1 MTPLFQVD
9 AFTDRAFAGNPA
21 AVCLLEEP
29 ADEAWMQRV
38 GNEMN
43 LSETA
48 FVVPDEPSGG
58 TAAAFRLRWFTPTV
72 EVDLCGHATL
82 ASSHVLWSEGRV
94 AARTPIFFATRSG
107 VLTAVQADGGLIEL
121 DLPANPPEECPV
133 DPAIVEAVGVIP
145 VRTGGTANRWTIL
158 EVASEA
164 EVAAASPRF
173 DADAGWS
180 AIVTARVGDEV
191 VCRVFVPG
199 AGIPED
205 PATGAAQCV
214 LAPWWVPRLG
224 GDRYLARQLSAR
236 GAVLHVR
243 LEGDR
248 VKVGGHAVTTLRGE
262 LVA

>member
-1 MTPLFQVD
+1 MTVPLFQVD

-21 AVCLLEEP
+21 AVCLLDEP

-48 FVVPDEPSGG
+48 FVVAGAP
-58 TAAAFRLRWFTPTV
+58 FQLRWFTPTV

-94 AARTPIFFATRSG
+94 APGTPISFVTRSG
-107 VLTAVQADGGLIEL
+107 VLTAAQSGGGLIEL

-133 DPAIVEAVGVIP
+133 DPAIVEAVGVRP

-164 EVAAASPRF
+164 EVLAATPRF
-173 DADAGWS
+173 DAGAAWS
-180 AIVTARVGDEV
+180 AIVTARAGDDI
-191 VCRVFVPG
+191 VCRVFVPVS
-199 AGIPED
+199 GIPED

-214 LAPWWVPRLG
+214 LAPWWAPRLG
-224 GDRYLARQLSAR
+224 TGAYVARQRSAR
-236 GAVLHVR
+236 GATLHVR
-243 LEGDR
+243 LDGER
-248 VKVGGHAVTTLRGE
+248 VKVAGHAVTTLRGE
-262 LVA
+262 LLA